1 MHNQGPKLHT
11 QSHSPNSC
19 KTCIDTFPHL
29 IKTVNKEKS
38 RWLQRVIV
46 SCKKKKKNI
55 YIYFFISIIYFR
67 IFYYIITNSRQKVLS
82 ERLTSSIC
90 NKKYI
95 PCFKSVH
102 KIDCHSSQM
111 ESSAFSSHLDGDSV
125 FFKITIYTT
134 HSKLYAQKF

>member
-11 QSHSPNSC
+11 QSHSPNAC

-46 SCKKKKKNI
+46 SCKKKKYI

-82 ERLTSSIC
+82 ERLTSSHVIRS
-90 NKKYI
+90 I
-95 PCFKSVH
+95 SRFKSVH
-102 KIDCHSSQM
+102 KIDSHSSQM

-134 HSKLYAQKF
+134 HSKLYARKF